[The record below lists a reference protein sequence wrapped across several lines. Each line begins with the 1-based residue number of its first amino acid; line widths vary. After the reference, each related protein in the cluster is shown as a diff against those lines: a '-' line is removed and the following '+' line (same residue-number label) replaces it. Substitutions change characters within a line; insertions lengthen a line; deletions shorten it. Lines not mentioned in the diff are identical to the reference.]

1 MMRERLVH
9 ELSEREERAW
19 QKSRKVREMVS
30 WLRDQAAAQD
40 DEMFWYVV
48 RTKKPNADSV
58 ADAVRERGITVYCPT
73 EKVVKRVP
81 RKQTRI
87 TVERPLYARYFF
99 VRLVRFEAAWLG
111 MMTFDGVDCLLGN
124 GEIPQSVPE
133 RFIAKIQSR
142 CADELI
148 DKSSL
153 FRAGERA
160 SVTFGPFASFEGIVS
175 KDEGSGKTVDI
186 EIDIFGRMTPCR
198 VGIDH
203 LRKLA

>member
-1 MMRERLVH
+1 MREGLVQ

-19 QKSRKVREMVS
+19 QKSRKVREMVG
-30 WLRDQAAAQD
+30 WLRLQAAAQD

-58 ADAVRERGITVYCPT
+58 ADAVREQGITVCCPT

-81 RKQTRI
+81 RRHARV

-133 RFIAKIQSR
+133 RFIAKIQAG

-148 DKSSL
+148 NKSNL
-153 FRAGERA
+153 FRAGDRA

-175 KDEGSGKTVDI
+175 KDEGDGDTVDI

-203 LRKLA
+203 LKKLA